1 MESYARPVSLELRH
15 LRVLCAISDTGS
27 LTRAAT
33 LLGTTQPALSAQLQR
48 VERVIGGRL
57 FERDRHGARPT
68 PLGEFVLTR
77 ARTVLSGMD
86 ELLAG
91 AAARPAGG
99 PVRLGGIDGPILVGL
114 VDRLGDLLGGREV
127 TSYADAAPR
136 LLCDLVAARRL
147 DAAVVVDYVGHELR
161 PVPPLC
167 HEPVAAEPVFV
178 ALASGHPLAGRP
190 ELDLSDLAGEAWVL
204 SPPDGGGWPECFR
217 TACHQAG
224 FVPHAPHRAVDAWT
238 IREIVTSGRAVAP
251 CRATFAE
258 SDGLVIRPLRGD
270 PLLMRHLLV
279 WHPQGEL
286 AAHVPAVRELAA
298 RAFAD
303 YVRERPRYLEWRNR

>member
-1 MESYARPVSLELRH
+1 MSLELRH

-48 VERVIGGRL
+48 IERIIGGRL

-68 PLGEFVLTR
+68 PLGDFVLAR

-86 ELLAG
+86 ELLLG

-99 PVRLGGIDGPILVGL
+99 PVRLGGVDGPILVGL
-114 VDRLGDLLGGREV
+114 VDRLGDLLGGREI

-161 PVPPLC
+161 PVPPLRQ
-167 HEPVAAEPVFV
+167 EQVAAEPVFV
-178 ALASGHPLAGRP
+178 ALAGGHPLAGRS
-190 ELDLSDLAGEAWVL
+190 ELDLADLAGEAWVL
-204 SPPDGGGWPECFR
+204 SPSDGGGWPECFR
-217 TACHQAG
+217 TACHRAG
-224 FVPHAPHRAVDAWT
+224 FAPRAPHQAADAWT
-238 IREIVTSGRAVAP
+238 IREIVISGRAIAP

-258 SDGLVIRPLRGD
+258 SAGLVIRPLRGD
-270 PLLMRHLLV
+270 PLVMRHLLV
-279 WHPQGEL
+279 WHPQGGL
-286 AAHVPAVRELAA
+286 AAHVPAVRDLAA
-298 RAFAD
+298 RVFAD
-303 YVRERPRYLEWRNR
+303 HARERPRYREWRSR